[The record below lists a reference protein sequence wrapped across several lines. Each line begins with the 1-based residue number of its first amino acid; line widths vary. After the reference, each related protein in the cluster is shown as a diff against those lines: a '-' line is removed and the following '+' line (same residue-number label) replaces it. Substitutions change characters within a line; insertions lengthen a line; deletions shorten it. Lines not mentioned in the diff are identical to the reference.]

1 MFINA
6 IECLEWDSQFFG
18 YSVAKIV
25 LDAQGYYLIED
36 LFKQIVTKKIRLT
49 YLFVPI
55 SQTKLNNLISDKG
68 SILVDQKTVFS
79 KKTEKHI
86 KIF

>member
-6 IECLEWDSQFFG
+6 IECLEWDSRFFG

-36 LFKQIVTKKIRLT
+36 LFRQIVTEKIRLT

-55 SQTKLNNLISDKG
+55 SQTRLNILIKEAYWLIRKLYF
-68 SILVDQKTVFS
+68 QK
-79 KKTEKHI
+79 KQKNI
-86 KIF
+86 